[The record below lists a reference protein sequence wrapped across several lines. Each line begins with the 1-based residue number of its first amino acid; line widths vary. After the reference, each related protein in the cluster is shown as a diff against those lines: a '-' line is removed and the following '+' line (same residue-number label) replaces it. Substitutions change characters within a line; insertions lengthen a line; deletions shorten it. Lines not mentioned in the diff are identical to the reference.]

1 MSGALLADKRN
12 AVIKLRDQR
21 RIDDIVLRR
30 IQDRLD
36 REEVRLADSALED
49 D

>member
-1 MSGALLADKRN
+1 
-12 AVIKLRDQR
+12 VIKLRDQR
-21 RIDDIVLRR
+21 RIQR
-30 IQDRLD
+30 RLD